1 MKPQKLILSGWGP
14 YKDETVIDFSKLN
27 TELFLITGQTGAG
40 KTTLF
45 DAIAYALFGI
55 LSGEVRE
62 KGTVRSDFADE
73 NTQTYVEL
81 YMTHKGLPYH
91 IVRNPEYMRP
101 KKKKGGESAFTKEKE
116 NAALTLPDG
125 SMIAGNQDVT
135 AKMEEI
141 LGVDGR
147 QFRQISMIAQ
157 GEFARML
164 LASPAEKT
172 AIFRE
177 LFGTGI
183 YAGIQ
188 SGLKERSSH
197 LYREFM
203 NYRHKMEEDVALVS
217 LQEEEWEQL
226 TTYEQPDYKALEQYL
241 ETYLEEQ
248 KTVIRDIRKTE
259 ASLQDRLLKRKE
271 ELTKAREINKR
282 FEELEVSKERLGE
295 LESKQKYYR
304 EQKERIAVLQA
315 ARLLALEE
323 KAVMQLIQSAED
335 EKNRLERTKA
345 SYMTCME
352 EIKAQEPLFAERE
365 NIRAAFAL
373 CIQIEENGQALKLAT
388 EKAEKN
394 GVFLAKAQ
402 EAYLDAN
409 KAFEEEKKRY
419 DEADKLYKNA
429 VIGIAAG
436 FVKEGEP
443 CPVCGALE
451 HPNIAKLAKEVPDE
465 KELEELKARMEDA
478 QQTANRFYENAL
490 HYKSEEKNFAKEID
504 ELQDKRSKL
513 LQKKEELPKEIWE
526 YVATTTS
533 DMFEQLLLCYVENQ
547 SKSEEI
553 RKQTELSASE
563 FERKWQESLAAKT
576 AFDKKREQA
585 GFADEKRYADA
596 VDSLNLLAD
605 MEQEAASYREKL
617 HAAQELCAHLK
628 EALKGQKRKDLE
640 QTEQDF
646 EEMQRAL
653 SDVRKNLQGELT
665 KGQQVERSLSGIR
678 KNRKEAE
685 RIRAE
690 YGIVK
695 DLDELA
701 NGNNS
706 RRLVF
711 EQYVLAGYF
720 EQILKAANLRLFDMT
735 DGRYELIR
743 AKQVSDGR
751 KKDNLEILV
760 MDYYTGKERSVKTL
774 SGGETFKASLALA
787 LGMSDC
793 IQARNGG
800 IRVETLFIDEGF
812 GALDEESL
820 EQSCA
825 VLQSLAGSDRMIGI
839 ISHVPELR
847 ERIESQII
855 IEKKNYGSSVRIR
868 S

>member
-1 MKPQKLILSGWGP
+1 MKPQKLILCGWGP
-14 YKDETVIDFSKLN
+14 YKDETVIDFTKLN

-45 DAIAYALFGI
+45 DAIAYALYGT

-73 NTQTYVEL
+73 NTRTFVEL
-81 YMTHKGLPYH
+81 YMTHKDEVYH
-91 IVRNPEYMRP
+91 IVRNPEYLRP

-141 LGVDGR
+141 LGLDGR

-164 LASPAEKT
+164 LASPAEKI

-183 YAGIQ
+183 YASVQ
-188 SGLKERSSH
+188 SSLKERSAR
-197 LYREFM
+197 LYRDYM
-203 NYRHKMEEDVALVS
+203 NYKHKMEEDIALIS
-217 LQEEEWEQL
+217 LQEEAWEQMISH
-226 TTYEQPDYKALEQYL
+226 EQPDFEAIENYL
-241 ETYLEEQ
+241 TGYLEEL
-248 KTVIRDIRKTE
+248 KEEIRVIKKEDARAQEK
-259 ASLQDRLLKRKE
+259 LLKIKE
-271 ELTKAREINKR
+271 ELTKARETNKR
-282 FEELEVSKERLGE
+282 FDELEAGKLRARE
-295 LESKQKYYR
+295 LEDKSGEYLGQL
-304 EQKERIAVLQA
+304 KEAFAQ
-315 ARLLALEE
+315 
-323 KAVMQLIQSAED
+323 
-335 EKNRLERTKA
+335 
-345 SYMTCME
+345 CME
-352 EIKAQEPLFAERE
+352 EMKAWEVFYLQKEDIRE
-365 NIRAAFAL
+365 AFSLRMQTKENADAIAL
-373 CIQIEENGQALKLAT
+373 LSRKIEQNSGL
-388 EKAEKN
+388 
-394 GVFLAKAQ
+394 LAKAQ
-402 EAYLDAN
+402 EEYLRAGTF
-409 KAFEEEKKRY
+409 FEEAKKRY
-419 DEADKLYKNA
+419 EEADRMYKNA

-436 FVKEGEP
+436 YVEEGKP
-443 CPVCGALE
+443 CPVCGSMD
-451 HPNIAKLAKEVPDE
+451 HPHVAKLAKEVPDE
-465 KELEELKARMEDA
+465 KQLELLKQNMETARENSAKVYEKALRHKNDGQVFQTTMEELR
-478 QQTANRFYENAL
+478 
-490 HYKSEEKNFAKEID
+490 EKQKE
-504 ELQDKRSKL
+504 L
-513 LQKKEELPKEIWE
+513 LQKEEELPKDIRE
-526 YVATTTS
+526 YIATQRQ
-533 DMFEQLLLCYVENQ
+533 DVFEKNLLSFVENQ
-547 SKSEEI
+547 SKLEAI
-553 RKQTELSASE
+553 RKQTGISTEEDKKKSTESNASVHTFQVNSLKELEELANKVNSCRE
-563 FERKWQESLAAKT
+563 KLLAAKEVLSHLQT
-576 AFDKKREQA
+576 SLKGKKRQ
-585 GFADEKRYADA
+585 DVTK
-596 VDSLNLLAD
+596 
-605 MEQEAASYREKL
+605 
-617 HAAQELCAHLK
+617 
-628 EALKGQKRKDLE
+628 
-640 QTEQDF
+640 TEQDF
-646 EEMQRAL
+646 TEKQA
-653 SDVRKNLQGELT
+653 DVSGIRGRLQKELT
-665 KGQQVERSLSGIR
+665 KSQQIERSLQGIT
-678 KNRKEAE
+678 KNRREAE

-701 NGNNS
+701 NGNNA

-711 EQYVLAGYF
+711 EQFVLAGYF
-720 EQILKAANLRLFDMT
+720 EQILKAANLRLFEMT

-800 IRVETLFIDEGF
+800 TRVETLFIDEGF

-825 VLQSLAGSDRMIGI
+825 VLQSLAGSNRMIGI

-855 IEKKNYGSSVRIR
+855 IEKKNYGSSITIR
-868 S
+868 A

>member
-14 YKDETVIDFSKLN
+14 YKDETVIDFTKLN

-40 KTTLF
+40 KTTIF
-45 DAIAYALFGI
+45 DAVAYALFGI

-73 NTQTYVEL
+73 NTKTFVEL
-81 YMTHKGLPYH
+81 FMTHKGLPYH

-135 AKMEEI
+135 SKVEEI

-183 YAGIQ
+183 YAAVQ

-197 LYREFM
+197 LYRDFM
-203 NYRHKMEEDVALVS
+203 NYKHKMEEDVAFVS
-217 LQEEEWEQL
+217 LKEEEWEQL
-226 TTYEQPDYKALEQYL
+226 TSPEQPDYEALERYL
-241 ETYLEEQ
+241 ETHLEER
-248 KTVIRDIRKTE
+248 KTLIRDIKKKE
-259 ASLQDRLLKRKE
+259 ASLQDKLLKRKE

-282 FEELEVSKERLGE
+282 FEELEVSKERLDE
-295 LESKQKYYR
+295 LESKQDYFQKQR
-304 EQKERIAVLQA
+304 EKIAVLQA

-323 KAVMQLIQSAED
+323 KTVIQAIQAAED
-335 EKNRLERTKA
+335 EEKRLERMKA
-345 SYMTCME
+345 SYAACVE
-352 EIKAQEPLFAERE
+352 EMKAQEAIFTDRE
-365 NIRAAFAL
+365 NIRAAFVLRMQIKENEQAL
-373 CIQIEENGQALKLAT
+373 EQLTHKIEENR
-388 EKAEKN
+388 
-394 GVFLAKAQ
+394 VFLAKAQ

-409 KAFEEEKKRY
+409 KVYEEEKKHFE
-419 DEADKLYKNA
+419 EADNLYKNA
-429 VIGIAAG
+429 VIGIAASY
-436 FVKEGEP
+436 VKEGEP
-443 CPVCGALE
+443 CPVCGSLE
-451 HPNIAKLAKEVPDE
+451 HPHIAKLAEEVPDE
-465 KELEELKARMEDA
+465 KELEKLKVRMEAA

-490 HYKSEEKNFAKEID
+490 RYKNEEKVFGKEKD
-504 ELQDKRSKL
+504 ELQDKLTEL
-513 LQKKEELPKEIWE
+513 LQKKEGLSKEIQE
-526 YVATTTS
+526 YIATATS
-533 DMFEQLLLCYVENQ
+533 DSFEQTLLNYVENQ
-547 SKSEEI
+547 SKAEEI
-553 RKQTELSASE
+553 RKQTEMSVAE
-563 FERKWQESLAAKT
+563 YERKCRESREAREEFDRKKT
-576 AFDKKREQA
+576 AE
-585 GFADEKRYADA
+585 GFADEKRYTEA
-596 VDSLNLLAD
+596 VKNLDMLAKI
-605 MEQEAASYREKL
+605 EEETSAYREKL
-617 HAAQELCAHLK
+617 HAAQELYAHLK
-628 EALKGQKRKDLE
+628 EALKGQKRRDLE
-640 QTEQDF
+640 QAEQDF
-646 EEMQRAL
+646 EENQSVL
-653 SDVRKNLQGELT
+653 TDIRKKLQGELT
-665 KGQQVERSLSGIR
+665 SLQQVERSLAGIR
-678 KNRKEAE
+678 KNRREAE
-685 RIRAE
+685 EIRAE

-720 EQILKAANLRLFDMT
+720 EQILKAANLRLYDMT

-855 IEKKNYGSSVRIR
+855 IEKKNYGSSIKIR

>member
-14 YKDETVIDFSKLN
+14 YKDKTVIDFTKLN

-45 DAIAYALFGI
+45 DAISYALFGI

-81 YMTHKGLPYH
+81 FMTHKGLPYH

-101 KKKKGGESAFTKEKE
+101 KKKKGGENAFTKEKE

-125 SMIAGNQDVT
+125 STIAGNQDVT
-135 AKMEEI
+135 AKMEEL

-183 YAGIQ
+183 YAAVQ

-197 LYREFM
+197 LYRDYM
-203 NYRHKMEEDVALVS
+203 NYKHKMEEDVALLE

-226 TTYEQPDYKALEQYL
+226 TSHEQPDYKALEQYL
-241 ETYLEEQ
+241 ETYLETQ
-248 KTVIRDIRKTE
+248 KTVIRDAKKIE
-259 ASLQDRLLKRKE
+259 ASLQEKLLKLKE
-271 ELTKAREINKR
+271 KLTKVRENNKR
-282 FEELEVSKERLGE
+282 FDELEETKERLDE
-295 LESKQKYYR
+295 LKSRKTYFQKHN
-304 EQKERIAVLQA
+304 EAIAILQA

-323 KAVMQLIQSAED
+323 KAVLQTIQSAED
-335 EKNRLERTKA
+335 EGKRLKQLQAAYEV
-345 SYMTCME
+345 CVE
-352 EIKAQEPLFAERE
+352 EMKAQESLFGNQER
-365 NIRAAFAL
+365 IRAAFSL
-373 CIQIEENGQALKLAT
+373 RMQIEEN
-388 EKAEKN
+388 EKN
-394 GVFLAKAQ
+394 RKQANDKLENIRMFLAKAQ
-402 EAYLDAN
+402 EAYLNAGRV
-409 KAFEEEKKRY
+409 FEEEKKRFE
-419 DEADKLYKNA
+419 EADKLYKNA
-429 VIGIAAG
+429 VIGIAASYL
-436 FVKEGEP
+436 KEGEP
-443 CPVCGALE
+443 CPVCGSVE
-451 HPNIAKLAKEVPDE
+451 HPNIARLAEEVPDE
-465 KELEELKARMEDA
+465 KELEKLKARMEEA
-478 QQTANRFYENAL
+478 GQEASRFYENAL
-490 HYKSEEKNFAKEID
+490 RYRNEEKVFGQESE
-504 ELQDKRSKL
+504 ELQDKAAILK
-513 LQKKEELPKEIWE
+513 QKEKELPGEIRE
-526 YVATTTS
+526 YITVTEPS
-533 DMFEQLLLCYVENQ
+533 VFEKALLVYVENQ

-553 RKQTELSASE
+553 CKQIGLSTAE
-563 FERKWQESLAAKT
+563 YERKHAKSREAEM
-576 AFDKKREQA
+576 AFGQKRASA
-585 GFADEKRYADA
+585 GFADDKQYAEAVNNVDA
-596 VDSLNLLAD
+596 LAK
-605 MEQEAASYREKL
+605 MEQEAAEYREKL
-617 HAAQELCAHLK
+617 HATQELFAHLK
-628 EALKGQKRKDLE
+628 EALKGHKRMEAAK
-640 QTEQDF
+640 TEQDF
-646 EEMQRAL
+646 EESQATL
-653 SDVRKNLQGELT
+653 EEVRKKLQRELT
-665 KGQQVERSLSGIR
+665 KAQQIERSLAGIR
-678 KNRKEAE
+678 KNRREAE
-685 RIRAE
+685 KIRAE

-743 AKQVSDGR
+743 SKQVSDGR

-825 VLQSLAGSDRMIGI
+825 VLQSLAGYDRMIGI

-855 IEKKNYGSSVRIR
+855 IEKKNYGSSVKIR

>member
-1 MKPQKLILSGWGP
+1 MKPQKLILCGWGP

-45 DAIAYALFGI
+45 DAIAYALYGM

-73 NTQTYVEL
+73 NTGTFVEL
-81 YMTHKGLPYH
+81 FMTHKGLQYH

-125 SMIAGNQDVT
+125 SMIAGNQEVT

-141 LGVDGR
+141 LGMDGR

-177 LFGTGI
+177 LFGTGV
-183 YAGIQ
+183 YAAIQ
-188 SGLKERSSH
+188 SGLKERSAR
-197 LYREFM
+197 LYRDYM
-203 NYRHKMEEDVALVS
+203 NYKHKMEEDIALLLLEEDEWKKLVS
-217 LQEEEWEQL
+217 H
-226 TTYEQPDYKALEQYL
+226 EQPDFEAVERYL
-241 ETYLEEQ
+241 TEYAKELKKVINKKKKEETVSQE
-248 KTVIRDIRKTE
+248 K
-259 ASLQDRLLKRKE
+259 LLKLKE
-271 ELTKAREINKR
+271 ELTKAKEINRR
-282 FEELEVSKERLGE
+282 FDELETGKARLEELKDKQTYFD
-295 LESKQKYYR
+295 KQK
-304 EQKERIAVLQA
+304 EFIAVLQA
-315 ARLLALEE
+315 AKLLSLEE
-323 KAVMQLIQSAED
+323 KTVLQAEQTAVSEKIRMEQLKKAYADCLDEMKSQESLYLRKEDIRTAFVLRAQIQENKEAL
-335 EKNRLERTKA
+335 RA
-345 SYMTCME
+345 SSD
-352 EIKAQEPLFAERE
+352 K
-365 NIRAAFAL
+365 
-373 CIQIEENGQALKLAT
+373 T
-388 EKAEKN
+388 EKTREL
-394 GVFLAKAQ
+394 LAKAQ
-402 EAYLDAN
+402 EEYLCAN
-409 KAFEEEKKRY
+409 KTFEGEKERY
-419 DEADKLYKNA
+419 EEADRRYKNA

-436 FVKEGEP
+436 YVEEGKP
-443 CPVCGALE
+443 CPVCGSLH
-451 HPNIAKLAKEVPDE
+451 HPHVAKMAEEVPDE
-465 KELEELKARMEDA
+465 KQLESLKERMEA
-478 QQTANRFYENAL
+478 ARETSSRLYENAL
-490 HYKSEEKNFAKEID
+490 RYRNEEKVFQKTLD
-504 ELQDKRSKL
+504 ELREKQEIFLEKEQELAQDIRDYTNATSR
-513 LQKKEELPKEIWE
+513 EL
-526 YVATTTS
+526 
-533 DMFEQLLLCYVENQ
+533 FEKTILSYVENQ
-547 SKSEEI
+547 SKSQEI
-553 RKQTELSASE
+553 RKQAELSAIEYEKKWEESRMAKE
-563 FERKWQESLAAKT
+563 AFAQKRKDAGFTDEKQYADMVGQISRLESLERELT
-576 AFDKKREQA
+576 A
-585 GFADEKRYADA
+585 
-596 VDSLNLLAD
+596 
-605 MEQEAASYREKL
+605 YREKL
-617 HAAQELCAHLK
+617 LAAEEIFAHLQ
-628 EALKGQKRKDLE
+628 ESLKGLKRPNQAEVE
-640 QTEQDF
+640 QLFCAKQ
-646 EEMQRAL
+646 EELNEIR
-653 SDVRKNLQGELT
+653 RKLQEELT
-665 KGQQVERSLSGIR
+665 KEQQIERSLSGIC

-685 RIRAE
+685 RIRSE

-701 NGNNS
+701 NGNNA

-743 AKQVSDGR
+743 AKQISDGR
-751 KKDNLEILV
+751 RKDNLEILV

-800 IRVETLFIDEGF
+800 TQVETLFIDEGF

-820 EQSCA
+820 EQSCV
-825 VLQSLAGSDRMIGI
+825 VLQSLAGSNRMIGI

-855 IEKKNYGSSVRIR
+855 IEKKNYGSSVRVR

>member
-14 YKDETVIDFSKLN
+14 YKDETVIDFTKLN

-40 KTTLF
+40 KTTVF
-45 DAIAYALFGI
+45 DAIAYALFGV

-81 YMTHKGLPYH
+81 YMTHKGMPYH

-135 AKMEEI
+135 AKIEEI

-183 YAGIQ
+183 YAAVQ
-188 SGLKERSSH
+188 SGLKERSSR
-197 LYREFM
+197 LYRDFM
-203 NYRHKMEEDVALVS
+203 NYKHKMEEDVALVP
-217 LQEEEWEQL
+217 LQEEEWL
-226 TTYEQPDYKALEQYL
+226 LLGSHEQPDYEALEQYL
-241 ETYLEEQ
+241 QTYLEES
-248 KTVIRDIRKTE
+248 KNIIRDIKKTE
-259 ASLQDRLLKRKE
+259 ASLQDTLLKLKE
-271 ELTKAREINKR
+271 ELTKAKEINKR
-282 FEELEVSKERLGE
+282 FDELEASKTRFFE
-295 LESKQKYYR
+295 LKSKQDYYQ
-304 EQKERIAVLQA
+304 EQQERISILQA

-323 KAVMQLIQSAED
+323 KTLLQMVRATED
-335 EKNRLERTKA
+335 EKNRLEYMRAAYKA
-345 SYMTCME
+345 CIE
-352 EIKAQEPLFAERE
+352 EMKTQESLFADRE
-365 NIRAAFAL
+365 NIRAAYAL
-373 CIQIEENGQALKLAT
+373 QKQTVECEHALRQAKDKVENTRA
-388 EKAEKN
+388 
-394 GVFLAKAQ
+394 FLAKAQ
-402 EAYLDAN
+402 EEYLNAN
-409 KAFEEEKKRY
+409 RAFEDKKLHF

-443 CPVCGALE
+443 CPVCGSLK
-451 HPNIAKLAKEVPDE
+451 HPHIAELAKEVPDE
-465 KELEELKARMEDA
+465 KELENLKAQMEEA
-478 QQTANRFYENAL
+478 QQTATVFYENAL
-490 HYKSEEKNFAKEID
+490 RYKNEEKVFVKEAAD
-504 ELQDKRSKL
+504 LQDKLTAL
-513 LQKKEELPKEIWE
+513 LQGKKELPRQTAE
-526 YVATTTS
+526 YVAST
-533 DMFEQLLLCYVENQ
+533 DENVFEELILSYVENQ

-553 RKQTELSASE
+553 HKQTELSAAE
-563 FERKWQESLAAKT
+563 YERKCTLSRKAKE
-576 AFDKKREQA
+576 AFEEKKSVA
-585 GFADEKRYADA
+585 GFADESRYADA
-596 VDSLNLLAD
+596 LNNLDMLEN

-617 HAAQELCAHLK
+617 HATQELYTHLK
-628 EALKGQKRKDLE
+628 EALKGSRRRELA
-640 QTEQDF
+640 QTQQDF
-646 EEMQRAL
+646 ENNQTVLA
-653 SDVRKNLQGELT
+653 DVRRELQGKLT
-665 KGQQVERSLSGIR
+665 TQQQIERSLAGIR

-685 RIRAE
+685 KIRAE

-701 NGNNS
+701 NGNNA
-706 RRLVF
+706 RKLVF

-825 VLQSLAGSDRMIGI
+825 VLQSLAGFDRMIGI